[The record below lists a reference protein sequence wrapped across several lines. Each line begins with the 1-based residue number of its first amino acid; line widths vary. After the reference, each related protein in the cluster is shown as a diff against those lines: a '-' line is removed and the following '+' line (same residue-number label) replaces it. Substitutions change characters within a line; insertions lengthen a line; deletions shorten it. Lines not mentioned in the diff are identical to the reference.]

1 VAALSAIS
9 KTGALCKDL
18 TLRSQIDD
26 CADSILS
33 NLSEGFEQG
42 TDRGF
47 ARYLYIARGSCTE
60 ARAHLTVAEMRGHLP
75 AATNAELQK
84 SGKQVARLITGLISY
99 LLRSN
104 RKQRVLR

>member
-1 VAALSAIS
+1 
-9 KTGALCKDL
+9 
-18 TLRSQIDD
+18 
-26 CADSILS
+26 
-33 NLSEGFEQG
+33 
-42 TDRGF
+42 
-47 ARYLYIARGSCTE
+47 
-60 ARAHLTVAEMRGHLP
+60 MRGHLP